1 VSVPG
6 ASEIGWHDS
15 IVCWPIKIE
24 LAPLIMQLYTVS
36 PWGET
41 SLKFLDISLFAVELR
56 FVPACE
62 LRFVPAC
69 CCAIPLDAQA
79 VTRLA
84 KSLAIAFA
92 SALASG

>member
-1 VSVPG
+1 
-6 ASEIGWHDS
+6 
-15 IVCWPIKIE
+15 
-24 LAPLIMQLYTVS
+24 MQLYTVS